1 MAYEVPGFVYTLES
15 TGDIRQFRAV
25 EVDANGLAEEVDT
38 ADTDPIAG
46 VAQMPAADAQQEPIR
61 IMQSGI
67 TFAEAGDDVTAGDM
81 IATDAD
87 GRFVDDNAGGNIVGI
102 ALTSAGA
109 AGEYFALLLL

>member
-1 MAYEVPGFVYTLES
+1 MAYEVPGYVFSMES

-25 EVDANGLAEEVDT
+25 AVDANGLVEEVGA

-46 VAQMPAADAQQEPIR
+46 VAQMPADTAQSEPIR
-61 IMQSGI
+61 IMKTGI
-67 TFAEAGDDVTAGDM
+67 TFAEAGGAVTAGDM
-81 IATDAD
+81 IATDAE